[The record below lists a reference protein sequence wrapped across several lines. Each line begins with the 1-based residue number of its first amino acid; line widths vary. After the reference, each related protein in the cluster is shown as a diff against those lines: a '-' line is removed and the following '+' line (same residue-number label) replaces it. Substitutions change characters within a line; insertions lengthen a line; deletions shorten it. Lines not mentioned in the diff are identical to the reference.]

1 MKTETHLLA
10 MTHVAKYRDEVI
22 KEYLD
27 KRFIINWG
35 RYKGRTG
42 VIKDLTISIN
52 ASSSSVMNSSIQIE
66 FRIER
71 VDGKGYCSILS
82 LTPEQ
87 QYCWLDDIKDH
98 IIK

>member
-42 VIKDLTISIN
+42 VIKDITISIN
-52 ASSSSVMNSSIQIE
+52 ASSQSVMNSSIHVEFKIE
-66 FRIER
+66 KMN
-71 VDGKGYCSILS
+71 GKGYLDTYS

-98 IIK
+98 LI